1 MSRTYLASATSK
13 ASSTCSASNAPSATA
28 RGRYSVAKLIAKHG
42 RMANMMKW
50 REQLNGDCPKRFD
63 VSLYERCNPT
73 CPDLPQVC

>member
-1 MSRTYLASATSK
+1 
-13 ASSTCSASNAPSATA
+13 
-28 RGRYSVAKLIAKHG
+28 VAKLIAKHG